1 MPKELRPAVFVW
13 PSWISTLVAGEKNC
27 DWAMW
32 FKAHYKYDKNPSD
45 FNLAKWTIQH
55 TQLIRSRRDALE
67 RLGYKVYIED
77 QNSFK
82 VILEM
87 RLPTYQ
93 DESET
98 IRVTISG
105 KPDIIAIGK
114 EEDARMTDVMHDCRM
129 VEDCKTG
136 SCKTSDHVQVM
147 IYMLL
152 VPKGISKFK
161 GIRFDGT
168 IVYKLG
174 VKNAEIPA
182 TAAYD
187 DESLK
192 KAIWDCIK
200 LVVGPED
207 KCRKIPSR
215 NECGRCDITKT
226 DCPERIG

>member
-1 MPKELRPAVFVW
+1 MKKKRDNPFIW
-13 PSWISTLVAGEKNC
+13 PSWISKLVAGEVQC
-27 DWAMW
+27 DWCYW
-32 FKAHYKYDKNPSD
+32 FKSHFQYDKQPSD

-67 RLGYKVYIED
+67 KLGYKVKIED

-82 VILEM
+82 ITLEL
-87 RLPTYQ
+87 RLQTYQ
-93 DESET
+93 DESE
-98 IRVTISG
+98 IVRVTISG
-105 KPDIIAIGK
+105 KPDIITIGK
-114 EEDARMTDVMHDCRM
+114 EEDARMSGVMHDCFT

-147 IYMLL
+147 LYMLL
-152 VPKGISKFK
+152 VPKGISEYKD
-161 GIRFDGT
+161 IRFDGT

-174 VKNAEIPA
+174 IKNAEIPA
-182 TAAYD
+182 AAAYD

-192 KAIWDCIK
+192 KVIWDHIK
-200 LVVGPED
+200 LIVGPED

-215 NECGRCDITKT
+215 NECGRCDITKA